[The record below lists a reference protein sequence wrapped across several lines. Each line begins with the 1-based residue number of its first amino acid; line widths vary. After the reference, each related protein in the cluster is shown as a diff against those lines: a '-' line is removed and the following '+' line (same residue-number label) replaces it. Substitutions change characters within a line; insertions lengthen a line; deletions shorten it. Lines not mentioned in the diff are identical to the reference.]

1 MRIDHVLWATDDLDT
16 TAERFAREHGLPVR
30 GGGRH
35 VGLGTENRILALGGG
50 YLELIAVV
58 DADEAA
64 ASWIGRAVAGAPEG
78 LIGWAV
84 VVEDVGEHAERLGL
98 ELTSIEREGFSAR
111 LAGVA
116 EAMAEPW
123 LPFFLQRAA
132 GVADP
137 GAAGDASA
145 IAWIELA
152 GDAER
157 LRAWLGGEELPVRY
171 AEGGPPGVRAVGLGS
186 GAVIR

>member
-1 MRIDHVLWATDDLDT
+1 MRIDHVLWATDDLDA
-16 TAERFAREHGLPVR
+16 TAERFAREHGLPVL

-64 ASWIGRAVAGAPEG
+64 ASWIGRAVADAPEG

-84 VVEDVGEHAERLGL
+84 VVEDVGEHAK
-98 ELTSIEREGFSAR
+98 
-111 LAGVA
+111 
-116 EAMAEPW
+116 
-123 LPFFLQRAA
+123 
-132 GVADP
+132 
-137 GAAGDASA
+137 
-145 IAWIELA
+145 
-152 GDAER
+152 R